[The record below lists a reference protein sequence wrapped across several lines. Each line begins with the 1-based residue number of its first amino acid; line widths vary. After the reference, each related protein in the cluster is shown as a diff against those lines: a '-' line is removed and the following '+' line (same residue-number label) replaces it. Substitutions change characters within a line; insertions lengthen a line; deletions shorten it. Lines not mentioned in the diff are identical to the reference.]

1 MAAAPTPNPDTVEA
15 LLDTTWRLMQ
25 AEAARTES
33 LDRKAA
39 TLATFASLL
48 VSLTATLGVR
58 FLELVGEVW
67 SVAVF
72 LAALAALLLSV
83 GLAVRALFP
92 REYLTL
98 GMEYVR
104 RFPTWAEILKTPE
117 QVRGETMRGLVSAI
131 GRERRSNAVK
141 AQSVR
146 WAFVA
151 LAVGLALIAV
161 EAATLAVREL

>member
-1 MAAAPTPNPDTVEA
+1 
-15 LLDTTWRLMQ
+15 MQ

-72 LAALAALLLSV
+72 LAALGALVLSV